1 MYIYYLHYLQA
12 DLDDPPVH
20 VPGVEEDGVEV
31 CEGGEEAAV
40 VRDVA
45 VGDGAAGRH
54 EGVMTEPEPGSGY
67 SLELATKVREGF
79 TITKKA
85 PTRASP

>member
-1 MYIYYLHYLQA
+1 M
-12 DLDDPPVH
+12 
-20 VPGVEEDGVEV
+20 EEDGVEV

-54 EGVMTEPEPGSGY
+54 EGVMTEPEPGSGKCPN
-67 SLELATKVREGF
+67 SVLL
-79 TITKKA
+79 
-85 PTRASP
+85 S

>member
-1 MYIYYLHYLQA
+1 M
-12 DLDDPPVH
+12 
-20 VPGVEEDGVEV
+20 EEDGVEV

-40 VRDVA
+40 IRDVA

-54 EGVMTEPEPGSGY
+54 EGVMTEAEPGSRY

-79 TITKKA
+79 TIYGPWLKT
-85 PTRASP
+85 PNNNTFTF